1 MFIDLIVM
9 TARVEA
15 EQVAGL
21 WTRNNNKQS
30 KHDKKHSS
38 VEQMKGGEDKKNR

>member
-1 MFIDLIVM
+1 MFIHLIVM

-15 EQVAGL
+15 AQVAGL
-21 WTRNNNKQS
+21 RTRNNNKQS
-30 KHDKKHSS
+30 TQNKKHSF